1 MSAPAPAAAAPA
13 PKHRLIVR
21 CDKCGGTREA
31 HYPADHFPR
40 ELIVQLAELLDGSS
54 RYYTQPPSPD
64 SPFGRC
70 TKCGGQ
76 FRARVL

>member
-1 MSAPAPAAAAPA
+1 MSGQATAPAAV
-13 PKHRLIVR
+13 HRLIIR
-21 CDKCGGTREA
+21 CEKCGGTREA

-40 ELIVQLAELLDGSS
+40 ELIAQLAELLDGSS
-54 RYYTQPPSPD
+54 RYYTKAHGPD

-70 TKCGGQ
+70 TKCSGT

>member
-1 MSAPAPAAAAPA
+1 MTAPATAPAPV
-13 PKHRLIVR
+13 HRLIVR

-40 ELIVQLAELLDGSS
+40 ALIVQLAELLDGSS
-54 RYYTQPPSPD
+54 AYYQKPPAPD

-70 TKCGGQ
+70 TKCGG
-76 FRARVL
+76 FFKARVL